1 MANFPNSLDS
11 LTNPASTD
19 GLNSPDHATQHAT
32 ANDILEALEA
42 KIGVDNSAVATSL
55 DYFLKHASG
64 AYRTHK
70 HDGTSDDGAKLDWD
84 DVWTDAVHSHASDG
98 EGGNIPE
105 ASVDFDISAGHDH
118 DGVDS
123 KLLAP
128 PTVKAKQS
136 VVQEIPNST
145 ITVLDWGAEDWDT
158 DTMHDNSTNN
168 SRLTVNT
175 AGKYLV
181 TLNVIWESNNTGAR
195 QLLIFQNTTQICGV
209 IFPNNGAGQDQNQI
223 FMVANAIVTDYFV
236 AKVWHAAGVAIDA
249 GVTLGDTYF
258 TATRIAT

>member
-1 MANFPNSLDS
+1 MVNFPTSLDS

-42 KIGVDNSAVATSL
+42 KVGVDSSAVATSL
-55 DYFLKHASG
+55 DYLVKSSSSTNPG
-64 AYRTHK
+64 HK
-70 HDGTSDDGAKLDWD
+70 H
-84 DVWTDAVHSHASDG
+84 
-98 EGGNIPE
+98 PE
-105 ASVDFDISAGHDH
+105 SKITFDISAGHDH
-118 DGVDS
+118 DGTDS
-123 KLLAP
+123 KLIAP

-136 VVQEIPNST
+136 AVQEIPDST
-145 ITVLDWGAEDWDT
+145 TTVLNWGAEDWDT

-181 TLNVIWESNNTGAR
+181 TLNVVWESNNTGAR
-195 QLLIFQNTTQICGV
+195 QLQIFQNTTQICSV

-223 FMVANAIVTDYFV
+223 FTVADAVVTDYFV
-236 AKVWHAAGVAIDA
+236 AKVWHAAGIAIDA
-249 GVTLGDTYF
+249 GVTPPDTYF